1 MPTSYDAAW
10 LEKLHDKFVEAFLS
24 NDIAALGA
32 CYTDDA
38 VLLPPGRAIV
48 SGRDAIVEFWQS
60 SEHIQG
66 LVFEATST
74 KMMLGD
80 TVLREAGN
88 LLLTSR
94 GQGRETWN
102 TAAKYVAVW
111 LLIDGVWKLDSTIW
125 NGASGGAGGG
135 RRRRRGGPGGGG
147 GRQGGGPGGGGG
159 GGRQGG
165 GGGRQGGGAGG
176 GGRQGGGP
184 GGGGRLGAGAG
195 RQGGGPRG
203 AGRRQGGEGG
213 GGGGGGQAGDDDLG

>member
-10 LEKLHDKFVEAFLS
+10 IEKLHDKFVEAFLS

-48 SGRDAIVEFWQS
+48 SGRDAIVEYWQS
-60 SEHIQG
+60 AEKIQG

-74 KMMLGD
+74 KMMLGN

-102 TAAKYVAVW
+102 TAAKYLAVW
-111 LLIDGVWKLDSTIW
+111 LQIDGVWKLDSTIW
-125 NGASGGAGGG
+125 NGAGGGAGGG
-135 RRRRRGGPGGGG
+135 RRRRRGGPGGLE
-147 GRQGGGPGGGGG
+147 GGGPGGGGARQG
-159 GGRQGG
+159 GGPGTDRQGG
-165 GGGRQGGGAGG
+165 GGGRPGGRPGGGAGG
-176 GGRQGGGP
+176 
-184 GGGGRLGAGAG
+184 AGG

-203 AGRRQGGEGG
+203 GGGGRRGGAIGGEGG
-213 GGGGGGQAGDDDLG
+213 GGQPGDDDQG

>member
-48 SGRDAIVEFWQS
+48 SGRDAIVEYWQS
-60 SEHIQG
+60 AEKIQG

-74 KMMLGD
+74 KMMVGN

-94 GQGRETWN
+94 GQGREMFN

-111 LLIDGVWKLDSTIW
+111 LQIDGDWKLDSDRLERRQRWSRGRKAQTPGW
-125 NGASGGAGGG
+125 SWRRPGRWWWRPAGW
-135 RRRRRGGPGGGG
+135 R
-147 GRQGGGPGGGGG
+147 
-159 GGRQGG
+159 
-165 GGGRQGGGAGG
+165 A
-176 GGRQGGGP
+176 
-184 GGGGRLGAGAG
+184 
-195 RQGGGPRG
+195 GPR
-203 AGRRQGGEGG
+203 
-213 GGGGGGQAGDDDLG
+213 